1 MGVRSACFWCVSAL
15 ALTLAPA
22 VGGGAPA
29 PPPPSIHLTPD
40 AVRMG
45 TFYRGATVR
54 IEGEAPPD
62 STVLVVIR
70 GPEEAQFFNRKERV
84 GPVWLSV
91 DQVHVARVPSLFVRL
106 GGGDLHALLDAAS
119 IEAHQLDG
127 TAIERSMSVRSHC
140 KCRPGEVSETP
151 AGSAPPCP
159 TGVEPDEGQAA
170 LIRSGFLALK
180 TQEGTYQVHPDAVR
194 LTASPEGG
202 TLYAAEL
209 EWPRRGRPALYRVE
223 VLACRDRAVVS
234 RASAELPVVQMGL
247 PAQIGA
253 LARSHPTAYGALA
266 VLAAVVTG
274 LTMDSL
280 VRRRRPRG
288 VRRGPK
294 APPPPAPVRPEGAAA
309 PSKDEAEALEE
320 VGTGRRG

>member
-1 MGVRSACFWCVSAL
+1 MRWPAFRGLFRRGSTL
-15 ALTLAPA
+15 ALVLVAPA

-40 AVRMG
+40 AIRMG

-54 IEGEAPPD
+54 IEGEAPPGT
-62 STVLVVIR
+62 TVLVVIR

-91 DQVHVARVPSLFVRL
+91 DRVHVARVPSVFVRL
-106 GGGDLHALLDAAS
+106 GGGDIHALLDEANV
-119 IEAHQLDG
+119 EAHQLDG
-127 TAIERSMSVRSHC
+127 AAIERSMSVRSHC
-140 KCRPGEVSETP
+140 RCRPGEASE
-151 AGSAPPCP
+151 ASSGSAPCP
-159 TGVEPDEGQAA
+159 TGVDPGERQAA
-170 LIRSGFLALK
+170 LVRSGFLALK

-194 LTASPEGG
+194 LAVSPEGG

-209 EWPRRGRPALYRVE
+209 EWPRRARPALYRVE
-223 VLACRDRAVVS
+223 VLACRNRAVVG
-234 RASAELPVVQMGL
+234 RASADLPVVQMGI
-247 PAQIGA
+247 PARIGA
-253 LARSHPTAYGALA
+253 LARSHPTGYGALA

-294 APPPPAPVRPEGAAA
+294 APPPPAPVRPEAAA
-309 PSKDEAEALEE
+309 PSDETEALEE